1 MIYQFRINMKDNQ
14 YSLEYPNLCLEDNIN
29 IFFKEFLVK
38 VIEIL
43 CRSDNN
49 ISEDRGNTFFLINRV
64 VLIFIGL
71 KKINLY

>member
-1 MIYQFRINMKDNQ
+1 MKDNQ

-43 CRSDNN
+43 CRSDDN
-49 ISEDRGNTFFLINRV
+49 ISEVMLFF
-64 VLIFIGL
+64 
-71 KKINLY
+71 